1 MKKMLMASLA
11 LLLAGQALAADPV
24 SQRKDA
30 FKQYKPVVG
39 EMGKMVK
46 GETPY
51 NKDEFAKQAAKLE
64 QLSQQPWQYF
74 PAGSGA
80 GKTDAK
86 PEIWSKPAD
95 WQKAIDNHKAATA
108 KLKQVALTGDLAAIK
123 AQFGATQQTCKACH
137 KDFRKD

>member
-1 MKKMLMASLA
+1 MKKMLLASLA
-11 LLLAGQALAADPV
+11 LLLAGQALAADPI

-30 FKQYKPVVG
+30 LKQYKPVIG
-39 EMGKMVK
+39 EMGKMLK
-46 GETPY
+46 GDTPY
-51 NKDEFAKQAAKLE
+51 NKDEFAKLAVKLE

-80 GKTDAK
+80 GRTDAR

-95 WQKAIDNHKAATA
+95 WQKAIERHKAATA
-108 KLKQVALTGDLAAIK
+108 NLKQTAQGGDLAAVRK
-123 AQFGATQQTCKACH
+123 AFADTQQTCKACH

>member
-1 MKKMLMASLA
+1 MKKMLVALLA
-11 LLLAGQALAADPV
+11 LLMASQAFAADPI
-24 SQRKDA
+24 SQRKDV

-39 EMGKMVK
+39 AMGKMVK
-46 GETPY
+46 GDTPY
-51 NKDEFAKQAAKLE
+51 NKDEFAKLATQLE

-74 PAGSGA
+74 PAGSNA

-108 KLKQVALTGDLAAIK
+108 KLKQVALAGDLAAIK
-123 AQFGATQQTCKACH
+123 TQFGATQQTCKACH